1 MKKLKSIFYLGAA
14 LLLSQSSF
22 ASAIYSIA
30 ANEAFDD
37 KGTSLTSVTATGG
50 TVVPATIADV
60 NLTPNSNGTV
70 AALAFKPY
78 SEGALSQFVLRD
90 AGFKGVVTKLTLN
103 NGAQLV
109 VQTGMTGGTNTG
121 ANNEQTVSAVTI
133 SKWTLS
139 AIAPIVL
146 DALTTSRTGSVA
158 AGTYAAGNDCR
169 FALGADVTAGTAI
182 QFLSS
187 ATSEATLDLTNLAT
201 FSGDLWL
208 NGPANILLG
217 KPLTFKGRVF
227 GAGNLRFIGA
237 YPVRFTGSTLGA
249 STATGTLTTAG
260 DLYIDSLAA
269 IPTGNIAVGTSGTAC
284 NILFNC
290 SGTLTQ
296 TISPAGGNA
305 LTNIAVSSGKTINLQ
320 SLVLTPITGA
330 AAGLIKSDAGTLNIL
345 DSATAAV
352 PVVGAALGTIVN
364 DGRLG
369 LVRALAGISSINNGA
384 TLAILDDITQAAAT
398 AITVGATGGVIDV
411 AAGKTFTSGGAALLV
426 LNGRLTQTGG
436 GNIVAVAATTV
447 TANAGAG
454 YFIKDGMFDFSTCT
468 ADNSLGTAFS
478 NATAATVTGTIYLGS
493 NGKFRA
499 PRATTAAETQRI
511 AYSAN

>member
-1 MKKLKSIFYLGAA
+1 MKNLKSIFYLGAA
-14 LLLSQSSF
+14 LLIAQSGF
-22 ASAIYSIA
+22 ASAIYSIT

-37 KGTSLTSVTATGG
+37 KGTALTSVTATGG
-50 TVVPATIADV
+50 TVVPATIGDV

-70 AALAFKPY
+70 AALALKPY
-78 SEGALSQFVLRD
+78 AEGALSQFVLRD
-90 AGFKGVVTKLTLN
+90 AAFKGVVTKLTLN

-121 ANNEQTVSAVTI
+121 SNNEQTVSAVTI
-133 SKWTLS
+133 SKWTLP
-139 AIAPIVL
+139 ALAHIVL
-146 DALTTSRTGSVA
+146 DALTPSRTGSVA
-158 AGTYAAGNDCR
+158 AGTYTTANDCR

-187 ATSEATLDLTNLAT
+187 ATAEATLDLSTLAT

-227 GAGNLRFIGA
+227 GSGSLHFIGA
-237 YPVRFTGSTLGA
+237 YPVRFAGSTLGA
-249 STATGTLTTAG
+249 STGTGALTTAG

-290 SGTLTQ
+290 SGTLPQ
-296 TISPAGGNA
+296 TITPAGGNA

-320 SLVLTPITGA
+320 SLVLTAITGA
-330 AAGLIKSDAGTLNIL
+330 TAGLIKSDAGTLNIL

-352 PVVGAALGTIVN
+352 PVVGATLGTIIN

-369 LVRALAGISSINNGA
+369 LVRALAGVSSINNGA
-384 TLAILDDITQAAAT
+384 TLAIMDDVTSGG

-411 AAGKTFTSGGAALLV
+411 AAGKVLTLSGAGADLV
-426 LNGRLTQTGG
+426 LTGRLTQTGG
-436 GNIVAVAATTV
+436 GTIALAAATTL
-447 TANAGAG
+447 
-454 YFIKDGMFDFSTCT
+454 TCT
-468 ADNSLGTAFS
+468 ASNLYVKDGLFNASAGNTDGAIGSLAGVNTAPTATVYLGANGRFYSPIGTA
-478 NATAATVTGTIYLGS
+478 AASHNLLVRL
-493 NGKFRA
+493 
-499 PRATTAAETQRI
+499 
-511 AYSAN
+511 AYSSN